1 MPDLHIAP
9 EQILIGLANADRENL
24 CTLIALYEETYLQ
37 KIVLDMLK
45 DAGTWMAKKIKTK
58 IKGEETSE
66 QDDLKKAERKKAF
79 EVRLADKSDVLKS
92 EHIATDSLRL
102 RLWMHLRSGL
112 GLPANLAFYRGTS
125 QDVTKDIAER
135 TQRIFAKQL
144 DDEDVRKMKFFSKE
158 YWKDFAKVRLNPFTK
173 KTINDPTFPDVV
185 RLNTL
190 SIIADAAQQGT
201 LPSELRTDLTD
212 RVAKIVEGM
221 EESDRKQ
228 LLSHF
233 DADELTESAA
243 MKILMGARGLFSLG
257 FGKELARLAAY
268 ILVANSSAVMPLLGG
283 SALIGTTTVLANP
296 LFVVPVMLLGSV
308 FVARNL
314 KKRVREAFGIA
325 VTTVLVLWAVSETKQ
340 NSDPMLKVFR
350 NLPAHLPEEVNQI
363 CHEILLAEK
372 ELKESKTEVT
382 SSVALKS
389 AAKKFGSWAKDSFAS
404 EAYPDALEYIKCF
417 TEIKIASDNLLFEKA
432 EAKIKASH
440 LDSKLSA
447 IDKVLDQ
454 LAEPGTGSGMLD
466 NESTDE
472 NPVLDE
478 GETVRNAEPL
488 DEMAF
493 EGEDTDPDPQPTGQE
508 DQPKRPGGDLKQNM
522 PSGPLTDWKG
532 EDLSD
537 TTLDVIELIDNPQ
550 VEVIADTGDMVE
562 SPTRDL
568 KPALRAQK
576 AAAEEFGQSD
586 ERDEFKK
593 NRDRAQTVQGKPS
606 LDLLA
611 QASEAD
617 DPEEP
622 NHRATVQGKPLLD
635 PDEKKKAGLP
645 ADEDE

>member
-1 MPDLHIAP
+1 VPDLHIAP
-9 EQILIGLANADRENL
+9 EQVLIGLAHADRENL

-45 DAGTWMAKKIKTK
+45 DAGTWMAKKIKKK
-58 IKGEETSE
+58 IKGEQLSE
-66 QDDLKKAERKKAF
+66 QNDLKKAERKKAF
-79 EVRLADKSDVLKS
+79 ERRLADKSEALKS

-112 GLPANLAFYRGTS
+112 GLPANLSFYRVTS

-135 TQRIFAKQL
+135 TQQIFAKQL
-144 DDEDVRKMKFFSKE
+144 DDEDVRKLKFFSKE

-201 LPSELRTDLTD
+201 LPSELQTDLTE
-212 RVAKIVEGM
+212 RVTKIVEGM
-221 EESDRKQ
+221 DENDKKQ

-233 DADELTESAA
+233 DADELTESSA
-243 MKILMGARGLFSLG
+243 MKILVGARGLFSLG

-283 SALIGTTTVLANP
+283 SALVGTTTVLANP
-296 LFVVPVMLLGSV
+296 LFVVPVMLLGGV

-325 VTTVLVLWAVSETKQ
+325 VTTVLVLWAVSEQKQ
-340 NSDPMLKVFR
+340 SSDPMLKVFR

-372 ELKESKTEVT
+372 ELQESKTEVT
-382 SSVALKS
+382 SSGGFKS

-432 EAKIKASH
+432 EAKVKASH
-440 LDSKLSA
+440 LNSKLSA
-447 IDKVLDQ
+447 IDKILDQ
-454 LAEPGTGSGMLD
+454 LAEPGTGSGKP
-466 NESTDE
+466 EAETA
-472 NPVLDE
+472 VE
-478 GETVRNAEPL
+478 GHVFEDDTIRNAEPL

-493 EGEDTDPDPQPTGQE
+493 EGEDTDPDPPADGKDVPAE
-508 DQPKRPGGDLKQNM
+508 KPGSDLNQNL
-522 PSGPLTDWKG
+522 PDPPLTDWKG
-532 EDLSD
+532 QDLSD
-537 TTLDVIELIDNPQ
+537 TTLEEIELIEDPREEA
-550 VEVIADTGDMVE
+550 VSDDEDLVE
-562 SPTRDL
+562 SPTHDL

-576 AAAEEFGQSD
+576 AAAAKFAQST
-586 ERDEFKK
+586 EGDEFKK

-611 QASEAD
+611 QTSED
-617 DPEEP
+617 RDPTEP
-622 NHRATVQGKPLLD
+622 DHRATVQGKPLLD
-635 PDEKKKAGLP
+635 LDEKKKAGLP
-645 ADEDE
+645 VDEDE